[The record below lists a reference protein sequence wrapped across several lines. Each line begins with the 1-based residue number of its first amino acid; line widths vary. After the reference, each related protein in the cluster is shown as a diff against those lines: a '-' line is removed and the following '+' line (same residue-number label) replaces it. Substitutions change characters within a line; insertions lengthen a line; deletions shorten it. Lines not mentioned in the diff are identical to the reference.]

1 MSCPFFSDDICLI
14 PDNGMYI
21 PLSIHKE
28 HYCMA
33 RYTECVRYKQYQL
46 SGRSEQEDRRKYTRT
61 RKIVPCATQTS
72 PEHPNCFTV
81 DVSLGGMRVMVADS
95 FIEGECYDFWL
106 FGEDKKSPMNVT
118 ACVRW
123 TRPSFLEGWYEV
135 GLAFTPSVYE
145 EHKDKL
151 LHMVTSK

>member
-1 MSCPFFSDDICLI
+1 MSCPFFADDICLI

-46 SGRSEQEDRRKYTRT
+46 SGRNEQEDRRKYTRT
-61 RKIVPCATQTS
+61 RKIIPCATQMA
-72 PEHPNCFTV
+72 PDHPNSFTV
-81 DVSLGGMRVMVADS
+81 DLSLGGMRVMVPGR

-106 FGEDKKSPMNVT
+106 YDNRKSAMNVT

-123 TRPSFLEGWYEV
+123 TKPSFLAGWYEV

-145 EHKDKL
+145 EHKEKL
-151 LHMVTSK
+151 VQLVSSK

>member
-1 MSCPFFSDDICLI
+1 
-14 PDNGMYI
+14 
-21 PLSIHKE
+21 
-28 HYCMA
+28 MA

-46 SGRSEQEDRRKYTRT
+46 SGREEQEDRRKYTRV
-61 RKIVPCATQTS
+61 RKIIPCATQMA
-72 PEHPNCFTV
+72 PEQPNSFTV
-81 DVSLGGMRVMVADS
+81 DVSLGGMRIMVAER
-95 FIEGECYDFWL
+95 FIQGECYDFWL
-106 FGEDKKSPMNVT
+106 YGEEKQPAMDVT

-151 LHMVTSK
+151 INMLSK